1 MSEQWAIYWW
11 SISESIRLYLGI
23 GGAILLCVVPIIGI
37 ALASDRDTE
46 EYGWPTIKAGIIA
59 GILHIFLSLFI
70 PSKQDLALIF
80 AYPYMKAG
88 VEQAAQSETVK
99 KLSTIST
106 KYLDK
111 VIADLEKANGNEHK

>member
-1 MSEQWAIYWW
+1 MIAEQWAIYWW
-11 SISESIRLYLGI
+11 SIAENVQTFLIITGVMLVVMGPFI
-23 GGAILLCVVPIIGI
+23 GGMLCTDENTENAGKATLVSGLVIGM
-37 ALASDRDTE
+37 
-46 EYGWPTIKAGIIA
+46 
-59 GILHIFLSLFI
+59 LSLMIAIFI

-99 KLSTIST
+99 KLTTIST

-111 VIADLEKANGNEHK
+111 VIADLEKTNDHK

>member
-1 MSEQWAIYWW
+1 MTAEQWVIYWW
-11 SISESIRLYLGI
+11 SISTNLQ
-23 GGAILLCVVPIIGI
+23 GGLVGIGI
-37 ALASDRDTE
+37 A
-46 EYGWPTIKAGIIA
+46 IIICGIILFPAMAMMEDEDFPVTKVTTSVIIGAIMCSLA
-59 GILHIFLSLFI
+59 GLI

-99 KLSTIST
+99 KLTTIST

-111 VIADLEKANGNEHK
+111 VIADLEKTNDNK

>member
-1 MSEQWAIYWW
+1 MLAEQWAIYWW
-11 SISESIRLYLGI
+11 SISENVQTFLVITGILLVIMGPFIGGMLCTDEDTAKI
-23 GGAILLCVVPIIGI
+23 GGATIVSGLVIGMLSFILAI
-37 ALASDRDTE
+37 
-46 EYGWPTIKAGIIA
+46 
-59 GILHIFLSLFI
+59 FI

-99 KLSTIST
+99 KLTTIST

-111 VIADLEKANGNEHK
+111 VIADLEKTDVNN

>member
-11 SISESIRLYLGI
+11 SISENIQMYFGI

-46 EYGWPTIKAGIIA
+46 EYGWPTIKVGIIA
-59 GILHIFLSLFI
+59 GLIHIFIALFI

-99 KLSTIST
+99 KLSIIST

>member
-1 MSEQWAIYWW
+1 MLVEQWAIYWW
-11 SISESIRLYLGI
+11 SISEGIKTFLEVIGTIITVAGPI
-23 GGAILLCVVPIIGI
+23 GGCTLLCNSDTSKCGKVTIISSSIIGI
-37 ALASDRDTE
+37 
-46 EYGWPTIKAGIIA
+46 
-59 GILHIFLSLFI
+59 LSLLLAVFI
-70 PSKQDLALIF
+70 PAKQDIALIF

-111 VIADLEKANGNEHK
+111 VIADLEKASDNK

>member
-11 SISESIRLYLGI
+11 SISENIQMYLGI
-23 GGAILLCVVPIIGI
+23 SGIVFLCIVPIIGMG
-37 ALASDRDTE
+37 LASCRDTE
-46 EYGWPTIKAGIIA
+46 DYAWPTIKVGIIA
-59 GILHIFLSLFI
+59 GLIHIVLALFV

-99 KLSTIST
+99 KLSIIST

-111 VIADLEKANGNEHK
+111 VIADLEKANANEHK

>member
-1 MSEQWAIYWW
+1 M
-11 SISESIRLYLGI
+11 G
-23 GGAILLCVVPIIGI
+23 
-37 ALASDRDTE
+37 LASCRDTE
-46 EYGWPTIKAGIIA
+46 DYAWPTIKAGIIA
-59 GILHIFLSLFI
+59 GLIHIVLALFI

-99 KLSTIST
+99 KLTTIST

-111 VIADLEKANGNEHK
+111 VIADLEKTNDHK

>member
-1 MSEQWAIYWW
+1 MIAEQWAIYWW
-11 SISESIRLYLGI
+11 SISENIRLYLGI
-23 GGAILLCVVPIIGI
+23 GEAILLCVFPIIGA

-46 EYGWPTIKAGIIA
+46 EYAWPTIKVGFIMGIIHI
-59 GILHIFLSLFI
+59 ILALFI

-99 KLSTIST
+99 KLTTIST

-111 VIADLEKANGNEHK
+111 VIADLEKTNDNK